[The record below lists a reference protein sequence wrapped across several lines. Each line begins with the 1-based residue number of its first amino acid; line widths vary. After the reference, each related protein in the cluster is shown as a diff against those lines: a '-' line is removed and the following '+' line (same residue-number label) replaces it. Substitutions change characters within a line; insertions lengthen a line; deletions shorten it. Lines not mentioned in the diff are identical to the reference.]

1 MRAVSDGL
9 ACGIVYVEIRVGPV
23 RAVERFREDSRRRRF
38 SCAAWADEEV
48 GVRDP
53 LARNRIFQG
62 PHNMILAYDVI
73 ERLRPPFARDYLVGR
88 GQAGVMKLKV
98 EKRKLK
104 DGQRERQSGT
114 PKV

>member
-1 MRAVSDGL
+1 
-9 ACGIVYVEIRVGPV
+9 
-23 RAVERFREDSRRRRF
+23 
-38 SCAAWADEEV
+38 
-48 GVRDP
+48 
-53 LARNRIFQG
+53 
-62 PHNMILAYDVI
+62 MILAYDVI